1 MDRRKIRKQLAKKIE
16 LESQLVKPR
25 ELNSGGKLNELNIKP
40 SSTKSG
46 TATQGSDWVAEK
58 PPKFSISATNL
69 KIKKAHATTLSDFF
83 SQQREQ
89 VLGIKKQQNPISSQQ
104 SQKRVVRTSVN
115 KLPRMYSYKKNE
127 LLNQNPMNFYHRN
140 SNAIVQH
147 ILKISEN
154 SVLYNMARNKIQ
166 SNDNYSQYNNQ
177 DESPEESIKNTK
189 PNTSTYPHSSL
200 RTTNQLNLLRNLTA
214 LTQQK
219 QQVQF
224 QDQENQFRKQQ
235 QNLQNEVNAYEQ
247 IQNEANKQGDIQN
260 KTNKQQNTQNVSKQ
274 MNQYQD
280 QNNLKQINSTVSEN
294 NFKFSR
300 EQSTPNIHYL
310 PFAGRESLS
319 QKTLRSTNSK
329 FGDKKREEIRNPKKF
344 YFLNS
349 LNFKNYK
356 YPRPLEMPYEKESE
370 KLTRMPL
377 YLLPQSAP
385 SKQIEDICISK
396 YYSEVQEIEQSIVEK
411 QQTFLQN
418 SQRDISEQ
426 QGKYNNEKTMVGE
439 NLHLK
444 DLEVMK
450 LKYLTEIQYLQK
462 KSVSHQKKG
471 KFKVTAKY
479 TFSDSKS
486 KDLNQINLRSNKIED
501 ISDKLYR
508 IKNKVEEQMATT
520 KANLSRLYSDNSS
533 LMQQNNSMQNKLQ
546 LNQTMQQ
553 LYKELVF
560 QSDELKSNH
569 KYTEEFRQ
577 KLEEQDEEGVEPEE
591 YEQYNEYD
599 EEFEYEHSQNN
610 QEKGKNKKKKSL
622 EMQQSI
628 EEQPNA
634 YIQEETEEEFQ
645 NEVSSYKNTE
655 NQIQQQISAQ
665 EDYIN
670 RFIKNNPSSA
680 LYNSQTDNQL
690 QVPSNQYND
699 YKENEYQQNQFQEEE
714 QVYEQQQ
721 QNDKRQKQMEEAQE
735 DEEEEEEDQI
745 KIHSLADFKNAHP
758 LTDKDIIQKT
768 QLGQLMMTVLI
779 ETFSVLKYNRP
790 ALRNRIL
797 LSLGLNPQDIFQ
809 SVPKEVFKL
818 FYEIL
823 VSKTATVEQNVQF
836 ILKFF
841 KLDDDQD
848 ELKEN
853 GNEDNQEQILKGEQT
868 KQKSLLDKKKLVID
882 KDEFKRILRILTI
895 SIDEKAKQGEKSLF
909 DYMIE
914 NLILTEVIK
923 PNEQQVDLDQFKS
936 ILIEGKIN
944 SKDIIDLISNLQ

>member
-25 ELNSGGKLNELNIKP
+25 ELISSGKLNELNIKP

-46 TATQGSDWVAEK
+46 TGTQGIDWVAEK

-89 VLGIKKQQNPISSQQ
+89 TLGIKKQQNPISQQ
-104 SQKRVVRTSVN
+104 SQKRVVRTSEN
-115 KLPRMYSYKKNE
+115 KLPRMYSYKKND

-177 DESPEESIKNTK
+177 DESPEESAKNTK

-200 RTTNQLNLLRNLTA
+200 RNTNQLNPLRNLTA

-224 QDQENQFRKQQ
+224 QQQENEFSKPQ
-235 QNLQNEVNAYEQ
+235 QNLQNEAH
-247 IQNEANKQGDIQN
+247 INEKAQQGANTQGNNQT
-260 KTNKQQNTQNVSKQ
+260 KTNQQNTQNVSNE
-274 MNQYQD
+274 MNLYYQ
-280 QNNLKQINSTVSEN
+280 QNHLKQINQSEN
-294 NFKFSR
+294 NSKFSR
-300 EQSTPNIHYL
+300 EQSAPNLNYF
-310 PFAGRESLS
+310 PSAGRDSIS
-319 QKTLRSTNSK
+319 QRTLRSTNSK
-329 FGDKKREEIRNPKKF
+329 FSDKKRDEIKNPKKF

-385 SKQIEDICISK
+385 SKQIEDVCISK

-426 QGKYNNEKTMVGE
+426 QGQYNNNEKAIEGE
-439 NLHLK
+439 NHHLK
-444 DLEVMK
+444 DLEDMK
-450 LKYLTEIQYLQK
+450 LKYLTEIQYLQN

-508 IKNKVEEQMATT
+508 IKSKVEEQMATT

-533 LMQQNNSMQNKLQ
+533 LMQQNNSVQNKLQ
-546 LNQTMQQ
+546 LNQTIQQ

-599 EEFEYEHSQNN
+599 EEFDNENSQ
-610 QEKGKNKKKKSL
+610 KDIGKNKKKKSQ
-622 EMQQSI
+622 EIQQSL
-628 EEQPNA
+628 EEQPDA

-670 RFIKNNPSSA
+670 RFIKNNPSSSI
-680 LYNSQTDNQL
+680 YNSQTDNQL

-699 YKENEYQQNQFQEEE
+699 EEEEEYQQNQFQDD
-714 QVYEQQQ
+714 QQIYEQNQYQQ
-721 QNDKRQKQMEEAQE
+721 SQTRQQEMEEAQE
-735 DEEEEEEDQI
+735 EEEEEEEDQI

-768 QLGQLMMTVLI
+768 QLGQLMMTVLV
-779 ETFSVLKYNRP
+779 ETFSVLKFNRP

-797 LSLGLNPQDIFQ
+797 LSFGLNPQDIFQ

-841 KLDDDQD
+841 KLDDDDD
-848 ELKEN
+848 EPQQKE
-853 GNEDNQEQILKGEQT
+853 NEDNQVQILKGEQM
-868 KQKSLLDKKKLVID
+868 KSKLLDNKKLVID

-895 SIDEKAKQGEKSLF
+895 SIDEKAKHGEKSLF

-923 PNEQQVDLDQFKS
+923 PNEQLVDLDQFRN

>member
-25 ELNSGGKLNELNIKP
+25 ELSSNGKLNDLNIKP

-46 TATQGSDWVAEK
+46 TGTQGSDWIAEK
-58 PPKFSISATNL
+58 PPKFSISTTNL

-89 VLGIKKQQNPISSQQ
+89 VLGIKKQQNPISQQ
-104 SQKRVVRTSVN
+104 SQKRVARTSEN
-115 KLPRMYSYKKNE
+115 KLPRMQSYKKND

-177 DESPEESIKNTK
+177 DESPEESNKNSK
-189 PNTSTYPHSSL
+189 PSTSTYPHSSL
-200 RTTNQLNLLRNLTA
+200 RNTNQLNQLRNLTQ

-224 QDQENQFRKQQ
+224 QHQENEFSKQQ
-235 QNLQNEVNAYEQ
+235 NNIQNEVNINEKN
-247 IQNEANKQGDIQN
+247 QNEANKQGNNQIKTYKQQIIQN
-260 KTNKQQNTQNVSKQ
+260 ISNEINQN
-274 MNQYQD
+274 
-280 QNNLKQINSTVSEN
+280 QNNLRQMNSTEN

-300 EQSTPNIHYL
+300 EQSTPNLNYF
-310 PFAGRESLS
+310 PSAGRDSVS
-319 QKTLRSTNSK
+319 QRTLRSTNSK
-329 FGDKKREEIRNPKKF
+329 FTEKKREEIKNPKKF

-411 QQTFLQN
+411 QQTLLQN

-426 QGKYNNEKTMVGE
+426 QGLYNNEKVTSAE

-444 DLEVMK
+444 DLEDMK

-462 KSVSHQKKG
+462 KAVSHQKKG
-471 KFKVTAKY
+471 KFKVNAKY
-479 TFSDSKS
+479 TFSDSKN
-486 KDLNQINLRSNKIED
+486 KYLNQINMRSNKIED
-501 ISDKLYR
+501 LSDKLYR
-508 IKNKVEEQMATT
+508 IKNKIEEQMATT

-533 LMQQNNSMQNKLQ
+533 LMQQNSSMQNKLQ
-546 LNQTMQQ
+546 LNQTIQQ
-553 LYKELVF
+553 LYKELVY

-569 KYTEEFRQ
+569 KYTEEYRQ

-599 EEFEYEHSQNN
+599 EELEYENSQNN
-610 QEKGKNKKKKSL
+610 QDKGKNKKKSQ
-622 EMQQSI
+622 EMQSSI

-655 NQIQQQISAQ
+655 SQIQQQISAQ

-670 RFIKNNPSSA
+670 RFIKNNS
-680 LYNSQTDNQL
+680 
-690 QVPSNQYND
+690 SNQQND
-699 YKENEYQQNQFQEEE
+699 FEEDEYQQNKFEDDQQI
-714 QVYEQQQ
+714 YEQQQ
-721 QNDKRQKQMEEAQE
+721 QQQSETRQKEMEEAQE
-735 DEEEEEEDQI
+735 DDEEEEEDQI

-768 QLGQLMMTVLI
+768 QLGQLMMSVLI
-779 ETFSVLKYNRP
+779 ETFSVLKFNRP

-797 LSLGLNPQDIFQ
+797 LSLGLNPQDTFQ
-809 SVPKEVFKL
+809 SVPKDVFKF

-841 KLDDDQD
+841 KLDDDDD
-848 ELKEN
+848 ELQEN
-853 GNEDNQEQILKGEQT
+853 RNEDNQEQILKGEQG
-868 KQKSLLDKKKLVID
+868 KLKVLDKKKLLID

-936 ILIEGKIN
+936 ILLEGKIN